1 MGYEAAVSKFAKAI
15 FAITAAAG
23 VLTAGFTA
31 LYCSLGTAWLLSAAI
46 TLGTTFYHF
55 AMRLIV

>member
-1 MGYEAAVSKFAKAI
+1 MSKFAKAI